1 MLLTYLFWPICVILF
16 LVLGFLLGAYWIKK
30 SYEQKLGDIKVLT
43 DKMVQDAKRDAA
55 NIKKE
60 AHLQGQDLVFKMKSE
75 CDKELTD
82 KRSEVKRLED
92 RLSQKEES
100 LDRRSE
106 ALTRRE
112 TEVAKSEVEVVKS
125 EKLNADASKE
135 LHDLIRQEGEKLER
149 LAQMTSQEAKELL
162 LKNMEEAAKHE
173 GGRLI
178 RRAEAEAR
186 EIADKK
192 SREIL
197 ALAVKRYASDYVAEH
212 TISVVNLP
220 NEEMKGRIIGREG
233 RNIRAIEATTGVDL
247 IIDDTPEAVILS
259 SFSPIRREIARQALE
274 RLIVD
279 GRIHPARIEEVV
291 AKVSEEMELSLK
303 EIGKEAAF
311 DVGVHGIHH
320 ELVKLLGKL
329 KYRTSYAQNVL
340 QHSMEVAFLCGIMAS
355 ELGQNVK
362 QAKRAGLLHDIGKAV
377 DHEVEGPH
385 GIIGAELAKRYG
397 ESPAVVHAIMAH
409 HEDTPPESILDV
421 LVQAADSLSGA
432 RPGARREMLETYVKR
447 LEDLERIANS
457 FSGITKTF
465 AIQAGREIRI
475 MVNSDQV
482 TDETAMSMAND
493 ICRQVEKEMVYPG
506 QIKVTVIRETRAVAI
521 AK

>member
-259 SFSPIRREIARQALE
+259 SFSPIRR
-274 RLIVD
+274 
-279 GRIHPARIEEVV
+279 
-291 AKVSEEMELSLK
+291 
-303 EIGKEAAF
+303 
-311 DVGVHGIHH
+311 
-320 ELVKLLGKL
+320 
-329 KYRTSYAQNVL
+329 
-340 QHSMEVAFLCGIMAS
+340 
-355 ELGQNVK
+355 
-362 QAKRAGLLHDIGKAV
+362 
-377 DHEVEGPH
+377 
-385 GIIGAELAKRYG
+385 
-397 ESPAVVHAIMAH
+397 
-409 HEDTPPESILDV
+409 
-421 LVQAADSLSGA
+421 
-432 RPGARREMLETYVKR
+432 
-447 LEDLERIANS
+447 
-457 FSGITKTF
+457 
-465 AIQAGREIRI
+465 
-475 MVNSDQV
+475 
-482 TDETAMSMAND
+482 
-493 ICRQVEKEMVYPG
+493 
-506 QIKVTVIRETRAVAI
+506 
-521 AK
+521 

>member
-1 MLLTYLFWPICVILF
+1 MIIKAVVLLLTIIISF
-16 LVLGFLLGAYWIKK
+16 LVGSILKKREITRRIGDIESHIKK
-30 SYEQKLGDIKVLT
+30 LLS
-43 DKMVQDAKRDAA
+43 DAEREVA
-55 NIKKE
+55 NEKKE
-60 AHLQGQDLVFKMKSE
+60 AYLQGQNLIFKMKNDSE
-75 CDKELTD
+75 KEINERRLEI
-82 KRSEVKRLED
+82 KREED
-92 RLSQKEES
+92 RLNQKEEYFEK
-100 LDRRSE
+100 RSE
-106 ALTRRE
+106 ALAHRE
-112 TEVAKSEVEVVKS
+112 AETAKAELELVKRDKDSQDKATEIN
-125 EKLNADASKE
+125 KLVNEQKAE
-135 LHDLIRQEGEKLER
+135 LER
-149 LAQMTSQEAKELL
+149 VAQMTTSEAREVL
-162 LKNMEEAAKHE
+162 LKNMEESARHE
-173 GGRLI
+173 AGRLI
-178 RRAEAEAR
+178 RKIEAEAK
-186 EIADKK
+186 EVSDQK
-192 SREIL
+192 SKEIL

-259 SFSPIRREIARQALE
+259 SFSPIRREIARQSLE
-274 RLIVD
+274 RLILD

-291 AKVSEEMELSLK
+291 AKVSDEMELSLK

-329 KYRTSYAQNVL
+329 KYRTSFAQNVL
-340 QHSMEVAFLCGIMAS
+340 QHSMEVAFLCGIMAA
-355 ELGQNVK
+355 ELGQNIK

-385 GIIGAELAKRYG
+385 GLIGAELAKRYG
-397 ESPAVVHAIMAH
+397 ESPAVIHSIMAH

-457 FSGITKTF
+457 FNGISKTF

-475 MVNSDQV
+475 MVNCEQISDDSAV
-482 TDETAMSMAND
+482 ILAND
-493 ICRQVEKEMVYPG
+493 ICRQVEKEMTYPG
-506 QIKVTVIRETRAVAI
+506 QIKVTVIRETRAVSY